1 MALQNLKITISEL
14 GQEDIVRDMTEDEIA
29 ALEANTKAKED
40 LRLADEKAKADKEAA
55 KAEVLAKLGLTAEE
69 AQAFLG

>member
-1 MALQNLKITISEL
+1 MASQNLKITISQL

-29 ALEANTKAKED
+29 ELEANTKAKED

-69 AQAFLG
+69 AQALLS